1 MENLMTEEELQ
12 GFYAKAAE
20 HFQEVDPLI
29 QVVLR
34 GHLLLEERINATLK
48 HSLYNPE
55 LFEKMTLNFHHKLQF
70 ARAFSVSLRREGMW
84 ELIAAVNTLRN
95 AIAHPLDG
103 EKRQTK
109 FDAVK
114 ALYLRELT
122 DSELR
127 GEDENEPDHLLFL
140 KAYALCEGY
149 LRRVEEDARFVGR
162 GVRAMIGYMRK
173 QFYQPEQK

>member
-1 MENLMTEEELQ
+1 MTEEELHE
-12 GFYAKAAE
+12 FYAKAAE
-20 HFQEVDPLI
+20 QFQEVDPLI

-34 GHLLLEERINATLK
+34 GHLLLEERINAMLK

-55 LFEKMTLNFHHKLQF
+55 LFEKMNLNFHHKLQF
-70 ARAFSVSLRREGMW
+70 VRAFSVSLHGEGMW

-95 AIAHPLDG
+95 AIARSLDG
-103 EKRQTK
+103 EKRQAK
-109 FDAVK
+109 FNAVK

-122 DSELR
+122 DPELR
-127 GEDENEPDHLLFL
+127 GADENEPDHLLFL

-149 LRRVEEDARFVGR
+149 LRRVEEGARFVGR

-173 QFYQPEQK
+173 QFYQLDQK